1 MKRRI
6 ENNKNIQKMEQ
17 KDIDIYEI
25 LKNEEYGTEL
35 YTPKCGRVWHSGMAN
50 DKDSA
55 KAIWTEDE
63 AGREHFF
70 DKNGKIYKE
79 GEILLFPSK
88 EMRDWS
94 KFFKK
99 GDVLV
104 NKDGDVHI
112 IFERFVDDTYCSFVG
127 KYYLWKENNDTE
139 QFSEK
144 ERLLTSDFQKAGKDA
159 AQTYI
164 NTIEEKLGGKL
175 NRETLEVEKPQPEFK
190 DGDIVS
196 LEIRYIDSEDVIV
209 ETYILHGDYH
219 NVENLNFYAGYRDNI
234 TDKVIYNSFVRPDK
248 TSVRKELLRYAT
260 KEEKQQLF
268 DALEKEG
275 KRWDS
280 EKKQIV
286 DLKPAFEIGKLYVF
300 NEDDEDGELTII
312 GKLIDKNESEDT
324 LTFGNQYEIETEK
337 FVTDQAFDLR
347 ISVNKELR
355 EATENEVE
363 LFNKHYA
370 IWKKEKEAKEQP
382 DFKTFDKVLVR
393 LGKEFKWLPAF
404 FIRDRGE
411 SFTNR
416 YNVLPLH
423 TGKPADFTSCIPYEG
438 HENFAFTD
446 YDFVDLP
453 F

>member
-1 MKRRI
+1 
-6 ENNKNIQKMEQ
+6 MEQ
-17 KDIDIYEI
+17 KDIDIFEI

-88 EMRDWS
+88 QMRDWS

-99 GDVLV
+99 GDVLEY
-104 NKDGDVHI
+104 K
-112 IFERFVDDTYCSFVG
+112 
-127 KYYLWKENNDTE
+127 KENNQATCLFDSYEDDKTKLRFTGLYTLTKGKIWDTP
-139 QFSEK
+139 
-144 ERLLTSDFQKAGKDA
+144 TSWDIHDWVKSDHPAE
-159 AQTYI
+159 YI
-164 NTIEEKLGGKL
+164 KTIEERLGGKL
-175 NRETLEVEKPQPEFK
+175 NRETLEIEKPVK
-190 DGDIVS
+190 
-196 LEIRYIDSEDVIV
+196 L
-209 ETYILHGDYH
+209 T
-219 NVENLNFYAGYRDNI
+219 
-234 TDKVIYNSFVRPDK
+234 
-248 TSVRKELLRYAT
+248 
-260 KEEKQQLF
+260 
-268 DALEKEG
+268 
-275 KRWDS
+275 
-280 EKKQIV
+280 
-286 DLKPAFEIGKLYVF
+286 FEIGKLYVF
-300 NEDDEDGELTII
+300 NEQDEDGELAII
-312 GKLIDKNESEDT
+312 GKLIVKNERRDT
-324 LTFGNQYEIETEK
+324 LTFGDQYEIETEK
-337 FVTDQAFDLR
+337 FVTGQAFDLR
-347 ISVNKELR
+347 ISLHDELR

-382 DFKTFDKVLVR
+382 AFKPFDKVLVR
-393 LGKEFKWLPAF
+393 CGKGFNWLPAF
-404 FIRDRGE
+404 FTRDRGE
-411 SFTNR
+411 DFASR

-423 TGKPADFTSCIPYEG
+423 SGKAADFTQCIPYEG

>member
-1 MKRRI
+1 
-6 ENNKNIQKMEQ
+6 MEQ

-70 DKNGKIYKE
+70 NKNGKIYKE
-79 GEILLFPSK
+79 GEVLLFPSK
-88 EMRDWS
+88 KMRDWS

-99 GDVLV
+99 GDVLEY
-104 NKDGDVHI
+104 K
-112 IFERFVDDTYCSFVG
+112 
-127 KYYLWKENNDTE
+127 KENNQATCLFDSYEDDTTKLR
-139 QFSEK
+139 FIGLYTLMK
-144 ERLLTSDFQKAGKDA
+144 GKIWDTPTSWDIHDWVKSDHPAE
-159 AQTYI
+159 YI
-164 NTIEEKLGGKL
+164 KTIEERLGGKL
-175 NRETLEVEKPQPEFK
+175 NRETLEIEKP
-190 DGDIVS
+190 
-196 LEIRYIDSEDVIV
+196 
-209 ETYILHGDYH
+209 
-219 NVENLNFYAGYRDNI
+219 A
-234 TDKVIYNSFVRPDK
+234 
-248 TSVRKELLRYAT
+248 
-260 KEEKQQLF
+260 
-268 DALEKEG
+268 
-275 KRWDS
+275 
-280 EKKQIV
+280 
-286 DLKPAFEIGKLYVF
+286 KPTFEIGKLYVF
-300 NEDDEDGELTII
+300 NEEDEDGELAII
-312 GKLIDKNESEDT
+312 GELIAKNESEDT

-347 ISVNKELR
+347 ISVHEELR

-370 IWKKEKEAKEQP
+370 IWEKEKEAREHP
-382 DFKTFDKVLVR
+382 VFKTFDKVLVR
-393 LGKEFKWLPAF
+393 SGDNCKWLPALF
-404 FIRDRGE
+404 VRDRGE
-411 SFTNR
+411 DFAAR

-423 TGKPADFTSCIPYEG
+423 SGKTADFTSCIPYEG

>member
-1 MKRRI
+1 
-6 ENNKNIQKMEQ
+6 MEQ

-99 GDVLV
+99 GDVLICYEGK
-104 NKDGDVHI
+104 NPYYTIFDGFESNTYRAFKGKFAYDCREDKWYQNEGNLSTNTFRKLNREDSEIYVTKI
-112 IFERFVDDTYCSFVG
+112 EERF
-127 KYYLWKENNDTE
+127 
-139 QFSEK
+139 
-144 ERLLTSDFQKAGKDA
+144 
-159 AQTYI
+159 
-164 NTIEEKLGGKL
+164 GGKL
-175 NRETLEVEKPQPEFK
+175 NRETLEIEKPQPEFK
-190 DGDIVS
+190 DGDIVVA
-196 LEIRYIDSEDVIV
+196 EEDN
-209 ETYILHGDYH
+209 YY
-219 NVENLNFYAGYRDNI
+219 
-234 TDKVIYNSFVRPDK
+234 DKVIFIAAIKDTIVSKALINVRYEDYEVHYNEYRFGHNRS
-248 TSVRKELLRYAT
+248 LRLAT
-260 KEEKQQLF
+260 DSEKQQFF
-268 DALEKEG
+268 DALAKKG
-275 KRWDS
+275 KRWDVD
-280 EKKQIV
+280 KKQIV

-300 NEDDEDGELTII
+300 REEDEDGELAII
-312 GKLIDKNESEDT
+312 GELIDKNESEDT
-324 LTFGNQYEIETEK
+324 LTFGNQYEIENEK
-337 FVTDQAFDLR
+337 FVTDQTFDLR

-355 EATENEVE
+355 EATELEVE

-382 DFKTFDKVLVR
+382 AFKTFDKVLVR
-393 LGKEFKWLPAF
+393 CGKGFKWLPAF
-404 FIRDRGE
+404 FVRDRGE
-411 SFTNR
+411 DFASR

-423 TGKPADFTSCIPYEG
+423 SGKAADFTQCIPYEG

>member
-1 MKRRI
+1 
-6 ENNKNIQKMEQ
+6 MEQ

-79 GEILLFPSK
+79 GEVLLFPSK
-88 EMRDWS
+88 EMRDWN

-99 GDVLV
+99 GDVLEFA
-104 NKDGDVHI
+104 GDKGVQGTCT
-112 IFERFVDDTYCSFVG
+112 FEKFEDETKTRFLGRFV
-127 KYYLWKENNDTE
+127 K
-139 QFSEK
+139 EK
-144 ERLLTSDFQKAGKDA
+144 ECLYYKRASSFRTADWVKSDDPAG
-159 AQTYI
+159 YI
-164 NTIEEKLGGKL
+164 RFVEERLGGKL
-175 NRETLEVEKPQPEFK
+175 NRETLEIEK
-190 DGDIVS
+190 
-196 LEIRYIDSEDVIV
+196 
-209 ETYILHGDYH
+209 T
-219 NVENLNFYAGYRDNI
+219 
-234 TDKVIYNSFVRPDK
+234 
-248 TSVRKELLRYAT
+248 
-260 KEEKQQLF
+260 EKLT
-268 DALEKEG
+268 
-275 KRWDS
+275 
-280 EKKQIV
+280 
-286 DLKPAFEIGKLYVF
+286 FEIGKLYVF
-300 NEDDEDGELTII
+300 REEDEDGELTII

-324 LTFGNQYEIETEK
+324 LTFGYQYEIENEN
-337 FVTDQAFDLR
+337 FVTDQTFDLR

-355 EATENEVE
+355 EATEDEYCT
-363 LFNKHYA
+363 F
-370 IWKKEKEAKEQP
+370 KEAYTLWEKKAKGQP
-382 DFKTFDKVLVR
+382 AFKVFDKVLVR

-423 TGKPADFTSCIPYEG
+423 TGKPADFTSCIPFEG

>member
-1 MKRRI
+1 
-6 ENNKNIQKMEQ
+6 MEQ

-25 LKNEEYGTEL
+25 LKDEEYGTEL
-35 YTPKCGRVWHSGMAN
+35 YTPICGKVWHSGMAN

-63 AGREHFF
+63 DGREHFF
-70 DKNGKIYKE
+70 DKNGKVSKE
-79 GEILLFPSK
+79 GEVLLFPSK
-88 EMRDWS
+88 EMRGWG

-99 GDVLV
+99 GDVLICYEG
-104 NKDGDVHI
+104 KKPYYTIFDGFEDNTYRAFKGKFAHDCYEDKWYQNEGNLSTNTFQKLNRADSEIYVTKI
-112 IFERFVDDTYCSFVG
+112 EERF
-127 KYYLWKENNDTE
+127 
-139 QFSEK
+139 
-144 ERLLTSDFQKAGKDA
+144 
-159 AQTYI
+159 
-164 NTIEEKLGGKL
+164 GGKL
-175 NRETLEVEKPQPEFK
+175 NRETLEIEKVQPEFK
-190 DGDIVS
+190 DGDIVVA
-196 LEIRYIDSEDVIV
+196 EEDNYYDRVIF
-209 ETYILHGDYH
+209 I
-219 NVENLNFYAGYRDNI
+219 AAIKDNI
-234 TDKVIYNSFVRPDK
+234 VSKALINVRYEDYEVHYNEYSFGCNRSLRLATDF
-248 TSVRKELLRYAT
+248 
-260 KEEKQQLF
+260 EKQQLF
-268 DALEKEG
+268 SALEKEG

-312 GKLIDKNESEDT
+312 GELIAKNESEDT

-355 EATENEVE
+355 EATELEVE

-382 DFKTFDKVLVR
+382 AFKTFDKVLVR
-393 LGKEFKWLPAF
+393 CGKGFKWLPAF
-404 FIRDRGE
+404 FVRDRGE
-411 SFTNR
+411 DFASR

-423 TGKPADFTSCIPYEG
+423 SGKAADFTQCIPFEG
-438 HENFAFTD
+438 HENIAFTS
-446 YDFVDLP
+446 YDVEDLP

>member
-1 MKRRI
+1 MKVRI
-6 ENNKNIQKMEQ
+6 ANNKNIQTMEQ

-25 LKNEEYGTEL
+25 LKDEERGTEL
-35 YTPKCGRVWHSGMAN
+35 YTPKCGRVWFSGMAN

-104 NKDGDVHI
+104 HRDDDIHV
-112 IFERFVDDTYCSFVG
+112 IFEGFKDNRYTMFKSKHYLRRECFEDYSKEQSEMVTFTFRKVSDDEA
-127 KYYLWKENNDTE
+127 K
-139 QFSEK
+139 
-144 ERLLTSDFQKAGKDA
+144 
-159 AQTYI
+159 TYI
-164 NTIEEKLGGKL
+164 NTIEKFLGGKL
-175 NRETLEVEKPQPEFK
+175 NRETLEIEKPQPEFK
-190 DGDIVS
+190 DGDIVVA
-196 LEIRYIDSEDVIV
+196 EEDN
-209 ETYILHGDYH
+209 YY
-219 NVENLNFYAGYRDNI
+219 
-234 TDKVIYNSFVRPDK
+234 DKVIFIAAIKDDIVSKALINVRYEDYEVHYNEYRFGRNRS
-248 TSVRKELLRYAT
+248 LRLAT
-260 KEEKQQLF
+260 EEEKQQLF
-268 DALEKEG
+268 SALAKEG
-275 KRWDS
+275 KAWDAD
-280 EKKQIV
+280 KKMIV
-286 DLKPAFEIGKLYVF
+286 NLKPAFEIGKLYVF
-300 NEDDEDGELTII
+300 REEDEDGELTII
-312 GKLIDKNESEDT
+312 CELIDKNESEDT
-324 LTFGNQYEIETEK
+324 LTFGNQYEIENEK
-337 FVTDQAFDLR
+337 FVTDQTFDLR

-363 LFNKHYA
+363 LFNKHYD
-370 IWKKEKEAKEQP
+370 IWKNGKEQTA
-382 DFKTFDKVLVR
+382 FKTFDKVLVR
-393 LGKEFKWLPAF
+393 CGKGFKWLPAF
-404 FIRDRGE
+404 FVRDRGE
-411 SFTNR
+411 DFAPR

-423 TGKPADFTSCIPYEG
+423 SGKAADFTQCIPYEG